1 MLPARLALGMNSTH
15 HLRPLLAPASVALVG
30 ASGRAGSLGRIAC
43 ENLVSGGFSGEL
55 HLVNPGHNRVL
66 GRKVF
71 RSLTA
76 IDRMVDLA
84 VICAP
89 PDAVPDILTE
99 CRDRARAVAILT
111 AAPAMEPAAY
121 DRWRRQLA
129 ASARSAGVRML
140 GPASFGIMR
149 PSIGLNATF
158 GAVDALPGRLALIS
172 QSGAV
177 ASALLDFARA
187 ASIGFSTVAALGAA
201 ADVDFGEILEFAL
214 ADPETE
220 GIVLYVE
227 TVHDARA
234 FLSAL
239 RAAART
245 KPVVVLKSGRAVAPG
260 DGTLDPDQVFRAALR
275 RAGTVRVHT
284 YTQLFAAV
292 TMLSAGRIPRGNRLG
307 LVTNGRGPGLMA
319 ADRARETGVVMATL
333 SEPTCAK
340 LKALL
345 PCKCTLG
352 NPVDIESE
360 ATPVQFATAVR
371 AVLDDP
377 GVDAVLALHVAV
389 PAAAPAATA
398 RAVAAALAGADKP
411 LLAAWLGAVERPDAR
426 VVLEAAGAV
435 NFYTPENAVDAFSF
449 MASYRRNQ
457 EWLLEVPPPQPELPA
472 PDIAAAL
479 RVRTR
484 ALAAGRTALS
494 VGETQ
499 VLLAAF
505 GVSMPQAV
513 VASVEAARAVARS
526 IGYPVTLQLEGEE
539 GVGAVRTHLRTAPAV
554 ARAFGELAVSAR
566 RLHKGRKKPAI
577 VVRADLQPAA
587 DHAARIGVYT
597 DAVFG
602 PVIAFGS
609 ASARYAELSVMLPPL
624 NRRLANDLIRGA
636 GHGEF
641 EPARDAVAEL
651 LLKISAL
658 ACALPWVVELE
669 LQLALDVRGA
679 AKVAGA
685 RALIEAKRPELP
697 DGYRHMAIHPYPIEL
712 ETEIRLKGGVSLRVR
727 PIQPEDATMEQAFVG
742 ALSEQSRYY
751 RFMQHLPSLTP
762 QMLAR
767 FTQVDYDRELALVA
781 LDDASGTDHIVGV
794 VRYVANWDKE
804 SAEFAITIADAWQ
817 GRGLGYAMMKM
828 LIECAR
834 RRGFKRLVGSV
845 LAINRSMQGLAVALG
860 FVVQPDPDDREQVI
874 ATLELTPQRR
884 ARVR

>member
-1 MLPARLALGMNSTH
+1 MNPTH

-30 ASGRAGSLGRIAC
+30 ASGRAGSVGRIVC
-43 ENLVSGGFSGEL
+43 ENLVAAGFSGEL
-55 HLVNPGHNRVL
+55 HLVNPNHNRVL

-71 RSLTA
+71 RSLRS
-76 IDRMVDLA
+76 IDRVVDLA
-84 VICAP
+84 VICTP
-89 PDAVPDILTE
+89 PEAIPAILNE

-111 AAPAMEPAAY
+111 AAPAMESDAY

-129 ASARSAGVRML
+129 VGARNAGVRML

-187 ASIGFSTVAALGAA
+187 AGIGFSTVAALGAA

-227 TVHDARA
+227 TVRDARA

-245 KPVVVLKSGRAVAPG
+245 KPVVVLKSGRAAAPHASAG
-260 DGTLDPDQVFRAALR
+260 YDSLAPDRVFHAALR

-292 TMLSAGRIPRGNRLG
+292 TMLAAGRIPRGNRLG

-319 ADRARETGVVMATL
+319 TDRARETGVAIATL
-333 SEPTCAK
+333 SESTCAK
-340 LKALL
+340 LKSLL
-345 PCKCTLG
+345 PCKCTLE
-352 NPVDIESE
+352 NPIDVESE
-360 ATPVQFATAVR
+360 ATPIQFATAVR

-377 GVDAVLALHVAV
+377 NVDAVLALHVAV
-389 PAAAPAATA
+389 PAAAPTATA
-398 RAVAAALAGADKP
+398 HAVAAALPGADK
-411 LLAAWLGAVERPDAR
+411 LLLVAWLGAVDRPDAR
-426 VVLEAAGAV
+426 AALEAAGAV
-435 NFYTPENAVDAFSF
+435 NFYTPENAVEAFSF
-449 MASYRRNQ
+449 MVSYRRNQ

-472 PDIAAAL
+472 PDMAAAL
-479 RVRTR
+479 RVRKR
-484 ALAAGRTALS
+484 ALASGRAALS
-494 VGETQ
+494 LGETQ

-513 VASVEAARAVARS
+513 VRSAEDARLVARR
-526 IGYPVTLQLEGEE
+526 IGYPVALQLEVED
-539 GVGAVRTHLRTAPAV
+539 GVGPVHTQLRTAPAV
-554 ARAFGELAVSAR
+554 TRAFDDLAMSAR
-566 RLHKGRKKPAI
+566 RMHKGRKKPAI
-577 VVRADLQPAA
+577 VVRGARQSTG
-587 DHAARIGVYT
+587 DHAARIAVYT

-602 PVIAFGS
+602 PVIAFGI
-609 ASARYAELSVMLPPL
+609 AAARDTELSLMLPPL
-624 NRRLANDLIRGA
+624 SRRLANDLIRGA

-641 EPARDAVAEL
+641 ELALDALAEL
-651 LLKISAL
+651 LLKVSAL
-658 ACALPWVVELE
+658 ACALPWMVELE
-669 LQLALDVRGA
+669 LQVVLDARHAPMV
-679 AKVAGA
+679 VGA
-685 RALIEAKRPELP
+685 RARIDAKRPELP
-697 DGYRHMAIHPYPIEL
+697 DGYRHMAIHPYPNEL
-712 ETEIRLKGGVSLRVR
+712 ETEIRLKDGVSLRVR
-727 PIQPEDATMEQAFVG
+727 PIRPEDAAMEQAFVG
-742 ALSEQSRYY
+742 ALSEESRYF

-781 LDDASGTDHIVGV
+781 LDDVSGTDQIVGV

-804 SAEFAITIADAWQ
+804 SAEFAIAIADAWQ
-817 GRGLGYAMMKM
+817 GRGLGYAMMTI
-828 LIECAR
+828 LIDCAR
-834 RRGFKRLVGSV
+834 RRGFTRLVGSV
-845 LAINRSMQGLAVALG
+845 LAINRSMQRLAVALG
-860 FVVQPDPDDREQVI
+860 FVVQPDPQDPEQVI
-874 ATLELTPQRR
+874 ATLELEPLRHTRIR
-884 ARVR
+884 